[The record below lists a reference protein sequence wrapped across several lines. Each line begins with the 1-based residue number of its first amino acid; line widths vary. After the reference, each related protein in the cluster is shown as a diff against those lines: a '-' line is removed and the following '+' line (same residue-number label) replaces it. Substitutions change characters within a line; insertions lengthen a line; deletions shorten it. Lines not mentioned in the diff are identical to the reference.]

1 MKDKIKDIIDRATEL
16 RNGGMSDLDIAR
28 FVHIELGNILIYD
41 NSYTENYNKESN
53 EDLTNIS
60 RKRQEMLL
68 GKKTDVSDK
77 AQICKG
83 MAEIYVAILNKVGI
97 NSKVIG
103 VESKGDVDG
112 DIRDDGTT
120 VEVPESYDCSFDDNF
135 EIITGKNEK
144 SNNYTS
150 QHYYGTFEIDGVEY
164 IQDFLIDNALFRI
177 KVGEASLNDNIPGL
191 CIMEDYK
198 ARSRQSLPLADE
210 YIKGVQADYEEY
222 TNEPNVE
229 RTFQFLFEQLKSHN
243 ENFGFEESKDFFLLI
258 SKIILPRDFNPKE
271 DLKIVNLLKE
281 NQSTCDIVS
290 IYCYNGINYL
300 LRGGD
305 ESTTVRNTLGEI
317 STSQIKTLLSQG
329 FEPRKKSERENSDML
344 NLKELL
350 TERQSNISMKAVV
363 SNAIT
368 SGVAIEDVQRIDN
381 VEIRELQEN
390 LVEGVS
396 KDD

>member
-1 MKDKIKDIIDRATEL
+1 MKDKVKDIIDRATEL
-16 RNGGMSDLDIAR
+16 RRSGTSDLDIAK
-28 FVHIELGNILIYD
+28 FVHIELGKILIYD
-41 NSYTENYNKESN
+41 NRYTANYNKESN
-53 EDLTNIS
+53 EDLTQTS

-68 GKKTDVSDK
+68 GKKTDVSEK

-83 MAEIYVAILNKVGI
+83 MAEIYVAILNAVGI

-243 ENFGFEESKDFFLLI
+243 ENFGFEESKDFF
-258 SKIILPRDFNPKE
+258 F
-271 DLKIVNLLKE
+271 LLKE